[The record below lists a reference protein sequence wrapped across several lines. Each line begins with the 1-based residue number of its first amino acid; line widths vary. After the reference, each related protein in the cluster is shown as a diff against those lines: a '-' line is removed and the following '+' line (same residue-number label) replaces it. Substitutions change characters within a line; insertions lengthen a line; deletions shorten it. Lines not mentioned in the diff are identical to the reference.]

1 MSNYYLEDK
10 EAFTVASIGTE
21 LTADYTDFMEIQKQ
35 KTDFWKKVNQ
45 DGTVKDLLA
54 KSENGFLFV
63 VNEAVDNKMMH
74 YVGVETDK
82 EVANATRLIEFPAG
96 KYVIVEGQ
104 AEEAEALNDYLT
116 NTTFGEVLGE
126 IADYAYVGGPNAA
139 VQMELKD
146 GKYIGQMWI
155 PVVAQ

>member
-126 IADYAYVGGPNAA
+126 IADYAYVGGSNAA